1 MLVKDVMTRE
11 PVTVRVDTPVKEA
24 ATILSERQ
32 ITALPVVDGTG
43 RLRGVVSEADLLRDA
58 FTRDPRS
65 HLIPDSGEIRD
76 RAKAV
81 ADVMTPHAITVH
93 ESTDAADAAELM
105 TSTSIKSLPVVD
117 ERGHLVGIISRSD
130 LIAVRARADEVIERE
145 VDSLL
150 VSLGHTDWLVE
161 VSDGT
166 VEIEGPETPRDRSIA
181 EVAAASVAGVLAV
194 KVR

>member
-65 HLIPDSGEIRD
+65 HLIPDSGETRD

-145 VDSLL
+145 VDALL